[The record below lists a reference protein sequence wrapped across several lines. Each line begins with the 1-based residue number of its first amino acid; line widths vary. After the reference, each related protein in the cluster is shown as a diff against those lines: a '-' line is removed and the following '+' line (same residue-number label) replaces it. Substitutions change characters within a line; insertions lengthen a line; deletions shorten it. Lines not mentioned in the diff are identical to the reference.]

1 MSTDDE
7 FHTLHLRSF
16 TLLAAVAREGSFS
29 AAADRLGLN
38 QSVVSYGIDKLRQVF
53 DDPLFVRIAGQTQPT
68 ARCEEL
74 IVLADK
80 FIEDFQLLRTKG
92 RFDPATTTERLVIA
106 CNYYERMLFV
116 PRAIAALSRAAP
128 GLQIEIIEASG
139 IGHEKLLNR
148 DADLLIGPF
157 QRQNAAFYTRTVAT
171 DRFAYMI
178 DPAHPEAGKALTLE
192 RYLALDHILVT
203 YGGRWQSGYLT
214 ELAQLG
220 HGIDPAIKIPSPA
233 GIEEL
238 VRGTR
243 LVATLPFALARKIG
257 QGLYTSPGPFAANL
271 QIQLIW
277 TAVNHH
283 SEMLKWARETIAAS
297 IRSAE
302 AATALGRQHD
312 PGKDQGR

>member
-1 MSTDDE
+1 MAMEDD
-7 FHTLHLRSF
+7 LHALQLRSF
-16 TLLAAVAREGSFS
+16 MLLAAIAREGSFS

-38 QSVVSYGIDKLRQVF
+38 QSVVSYGIEKLRQVY
-53 DDPLFVRIAGQTQPT
+53 DDPLFVRIAGQTRPT
-68 ARCEEL
+68 ERCEEL

-116 PRAIAALSRAAP
+116 PRAVTALSRAAP

-148 DADLLIGPF
+148 EADLLIGPF
-157 QRQNAAFYTRTVAT
+157 RRENAAFYARTVAT

-178 DPAHPEAGKALTLE
+178 DPAHPEAGKTLTLD

-214 ELAQLG
+214 ELEQLG
-220 HGIDPAIKIPSPA
+220 HSISPAIRIPSPA

-257 QGLYTSPGPFAANL
+257 QGLHTSPGPFTADL
-271 QIQLIW
+271 RIQLIW

-283 SEMLKWARETIAAS
+283 SEMMKWARDMIATS
-297 IRSAE
+297 LRS
-302 AATALGRQHD
+302 TAL
-312 PGKDQGR
+312 